1 MDKILFLWLNQWAGQ
16 NWLGDQVILFLSQ
29 YFPYLV
35 ILTIFLAC
43 LFSFRRRLVGLLW
56 FDVILLAGGI
66 AWFLASLLKY
76 NLVSPR
82 PFIFWSSIH
91 PLFLAGSLESF
102 PSGHAV
108 FFGALAGGLL
118 VLNRRAGLLVLLA
131 ALIIGLARVVAGV
144 HWPSDIASG
153 LVFGALAGYW
163 QVFLV
168 HQLKAGVE

>member
-1 MDKILFLWLNQWAGQ
+1 MDKIIFIWLHQWAGQ
-16 NWLGDQVILFLSQ
+16 NWFFDQLILFLSQ
-29 YFPYLV
+29 YFTYLV
-35 ILTIFLAC
+35 ILAIFLTC
-43 LFSFRRRLVGLLW
+43 IFSFRRRLLGLLW
-56 FDVILLAGGI
+56 FDLILFTSGI

-82 PFIFWSSIH
+82 PFIFWSSVH

-118 VLNRRAGLLVLLA
+118 VLNRRAGLLALLA
-131 ALIIGLARVVAGV
+131 ALIIGLARVIAGV
-144 HWPSDIASG
+144 HWPSDIVSG
-153 LVFGALAGYW
+153 LIFGALAGYW
-163 QVFLV
+163 QVSLV